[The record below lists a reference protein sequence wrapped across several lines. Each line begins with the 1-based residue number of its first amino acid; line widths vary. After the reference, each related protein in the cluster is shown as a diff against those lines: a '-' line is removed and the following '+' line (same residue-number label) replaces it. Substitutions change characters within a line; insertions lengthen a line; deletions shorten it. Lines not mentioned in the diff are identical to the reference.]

1 MTSLQLTTLFF
12 VFLFYDQMAI
22 RKEVTIY
29 EMISYN
35 QFTAGMV
42 ILTLIQLAFILIE
55 RFIHISDFKEYCQ
68 KWELNLILKFAILI
82 INLIYVE
89 VLVLVFFPLN
99 SNNFTNNFYISCF
112 YVLNALAFLV
122 SALQIKYGIDQ
133 KSKGF
138 MDSYTWYNGYI
149 YTAFRAVPFLFEFKV
164 FSDWTFTKTAL
175 RLFDW
180 IKLE

>member
-1 MTSLQLTTLFF
+1 
-12 VFLFYDQMAI
+12 
-22 RKEVTIY
+22 
-29 EMISYN
+29 MISYN

-55 RFIHISDFKEYCQ
+55 RFVHISDFKEYCTA
-68 KWELNLILKFAILI
+68 WELNLVLKYAILMV
-82 INLIYVE
+82 NLLYIE
-89 VLVLVFFPLN
+89 LLVLVVFPLN
-99 SNNFTNNFYISCF
+99 SNNFTGNFYILFF
-112 YVLNALAFLV
+112 YIINALVFLV

-138 MDSYTWYNGYI
+138 MDRYTWYNGFVYMG
-149 YTAFRAVPFLFEFKV
+149 FRAVPFLFEFKV

-180 IKLE
+180 IKLEEIFGRMYIAKCNSIFLQGKLLGSKI